1 MPSLRQNK
9 VHCKNYTSEIEIT
22 VEILSGKWVVLLLTH
37 LGEEKIVRFN
47 AFRKVFPDITQ
58 KMLSQQ
64 LKKLEDNK
72 IVKKKI
78 YQEVPPKVEYSLTPE
93 GEKLIPI
100 LDTMQ
105 EWGQG
110 YLEVFNEK

>member
-22 VEILSGKWVVLLLTH
+22 VEILSGKWIVLLLTH

-100 LDTMQ
+100 LDAMQ

>member
-37 LGEEKIVRFN
+37 LGEEKVVRFN